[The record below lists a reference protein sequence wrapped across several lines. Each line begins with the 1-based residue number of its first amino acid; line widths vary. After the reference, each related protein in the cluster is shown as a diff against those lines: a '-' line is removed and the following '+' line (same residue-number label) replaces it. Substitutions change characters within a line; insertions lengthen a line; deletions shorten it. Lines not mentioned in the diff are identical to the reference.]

1 VRPLHRAPSS
11 IFLRPFAVV
20 LSTFV
25 LAGLLAGRTA
35 ADEKSAETKVQVPA
49 LEKPAPENVEDL
61 RAIQQ
66 QVKEV
71 LKKVVP
77 ATVGI
82 RAGGASGSGVI
93 IDKEGHVLTAGHVSG
108 SADRNVTIILPDGK
122 TVKGKTLGANHGIDS
137 GLIKITDKGD
147 YPFVEMGKSSELK
160 KGQWCLATGHPGGF
174 RPGRTPVVRLGRIL
188 DAGRSVVRTDC
199 TLVGGDSGG
208 PLFDMQGRVIGIHSR
223 IGGQITANMHVPVDT
238 YRDTWERLVKAEVW
252 GGFGFPNLANVPYLG
267 IEGDPDGKEARIT
280 KIVKGAAAEKAGLQV
295 DDVITSFDGKKIERY
310 EDLRPQIMRKKIGD
324 KVAVEVLRGDKTVK
338 LEVVLGKRPD

>member
-1 VRPLHRAPSS
+1 MRPLHRAPPS

-25 LAGLLAGRTA
+25 LAGLLAGRAA

-82 RAGGASGSGVI
+82 RADGASGSGVI
-93 IDKEGHVLTAGHVSG
+93 IDKEGRVLTAGHVSG
-108 SADRNVTIILPDGK
+108 AADRTVTIILPDGK
-122 TVKGKTLGANHGIDS
+122 EVKGKTLGANLGIDS

-160 KGQWCLATGHPGGF
+160 KGQWCIATGHPGGF

-188 DAGRSVVRTDC
+188 DARPSAVRTDC
-199 TLVGGDSGG
+199 ALVGGDSGG

-223 IGGQITANMHVPVDT
+223 IGGQITANLHVPVDT
-238 YRDTWERLVKAEVW
+238 YRDTWDRLVKAEVW
-252 GGFGFPNLANVPYLG
+252 ANVPYLG
-267 IEGDPDGKEARIT
+267 IEGDPDGKDARIT
-280 KIVKGAAAEKAGLQV
+280 KIIKGAAAEKAGLQV

-310 EDLRPQIMRKKIGD
+310 DDLPRQIMRKKIGD